1 MRASNIR
8 WIKICRD
15 IQEIEFLSDV
25 MILKSLSEYVSTDG
39 ARLAAV
45 LGARL
50 SDSVNG

>member
-1 MRASNIR
+1 MRASNFR
-8 WIKICRD
+8 CIKLCLD
-15 IQEIEFLSDV
+15 IQEIEFLSYV
-25 MILKSLSEYVSTDG
+25 MILKSLSEHVSTDG